1 MLRGPEMMDEDTLGV
16 LLRRYLD
23 EQLDGE
29 VELAWQGGEPMM
41 RGIDLFAKAFSLAE
55 RLARPGQRVRHVL
68 QTNGTL
74 IDETW
79 ASLLADHQ
87 VLVGIS
93 MDGPAV
99 YHDRYRRNKAG
110 RGSHDQVLRGWR
122 LLEEYGVQRNVLC
135 TVHAAN
141 QHHPLEVYRYFRDE
155 LGATHMQFI
164 PIVERVRSRDLSVA
178 EHVWRRTGDGRL
190 FYEQAG
196 HSVTSRSVEPSA
208 WGDFL
213 SRVWDGWFE
222 HDIGSVFVQAFDVM
236 LGNYLG
242 IYSLCAH
249 APECGNALVV
259 AHNGDVYSCDHW
271 VEEQHR
277 LGNVRDERF
286 EDMVI
291 SRRHHDFNLMKPHLP
306 SDCLFVLS
314 DGLVRVDVPK
324 TGSDLTG
331 MVACGSIICAR
342 GIVHS
347 SAMPAMESLA
357 WRTCCNEG
365 CRRRWCRE

>member
-1 MLRGPEMMDEDTLGV
+1 M
-16 LLRRYLD
+16 
-23 EQLDGE
+23 
-29 VELAWQGGEPMM
+29 
-41 RGIDLFAKAFSLAE
+41 
-55 RLARPGQRVRHVL
+55 
-68 QTNGTL
+68 
-74 IDETW
+74 
-79 ASLLADHQ
+79 
-87 VLVGIS
+87 
-93 MDGPAV
+93 
-99 YHDRYRRNKAG
+99 
-110 RGSHDQVLRGWR
+110 
-122 LLEEYGVQRNVLC
+122 
-135 TVHAAN
+135 
-141 QHHPLEVYRYFRDE
+141 
-155 LGATHMQFI
+155 
-164 PIVERVRSRDLSVA
+164 
-178 EHVWRRTGDGRL
+178 
-190 FYEQAG
+190 
-196 HSVTSRSVEPSA
+196 
-208 WGDFL
+208 GDFL
-213 SRVWDGWFE
+213 SRVWDEWFE

-242 IYSLCAH
+242 IYSLCVH

-324 TGSDLTG
+324 TGSDLAG
-331 MVACGSIICAR
+331 MVACGSIICTR